1 MTPTKIFTE
10 RRSAQRPGELHL
22 RRRHSQAPATRS
34 QERRRSTGGRF
45 EIAAA
50 LERNLDRY
58 PTKAGMLTLLQSWL
72 YAAEGSRVP
81 SSEPYA
87 QALGRAVEIM
97 KESPDPPH
105 AIVQLWRSGSDSM
118 GMSAA

>member
-1 MTPTKIFTE
+1 MTPTKTFTE
-10 RRSAQRPGELHL
+10 RRSSARPGEIHL

-34 QERRRSTGGRF
+34 QERRQATGGRF

-72 YAAEGSRVP
+72 YAAEGSRVA

-87 QALGRAVEIM
+87 QALGRAVDIM
-97 KESPDPPH
+97 KESPDPVH
-105 AIVQLWRSGSDSM
+105 AIVQLWRSDSM